1 MIFDNIRNKNIYNLN
16 TSLVCNERK
25 YSYDELINEILFLQ
39 TIFKDKN
46 KSGLIYLPKN
56 EHLIFFM
63 LALNA
68 SNNIFTS
75 LDINTP
81 KERVFEIISQL
92 KSKWIISLEDFSSLG
107 FKMIKDNENYKIWQN
122 EYNLS
127 YDDNISHIYFSSGS
141 NGKPKGILLSPKP
154 LINVVTQQSKI
165 TNLTL
170 NKKFAWILSPSF
182 DASLSDIYSSFLA
195 GAELHICDF
204 AQNKIKTLISYFKI
218 NKITHTDISPS
229 VLFLLQDKLLDPKL
243 SLESIIFGGE
253 VAHEDTIKTLSKNIN
268 MFNAYGPTETTI
280 CSSLKKVD
288 DTWTANNI
296 GNPLLHNKFYISS
309 KNELYISGPN
319 LCIGYLN
326 EKLNIEK
333 FFIKNG
339 IRFYKTGDLVE
350 YKNNE
355 YYFLG
360 RIDRQFKHNGVL
372 ISPEEIEYN
381 AKLAGCIEAQ
391 CKKTDTFILLY
402 QGQLTEK
409 DLRSFLE
416 KKLTQQMIPNLLI
429 KVDSFETNLNGKIK
443 I

>member
-1 MIFDNIRNKNIYNLN
+1 
-16 TSLVCNERK
+16 
-25 YSYDELINEILFLQ
+25 
-39 TIFKDKN
+39 
-46 KSGLIYLPKN
+46 
-56 EHLIFFM
+56 
-63 LALNA
+63 
-68 SNNIFTS
+68 
-75 LDINTP
+75 
-81 KERVFEIISQL
+81 
-92 KSKWIISLEDFSSLG
+92 
-107 FKMIKDNENYKIWQN
+107 
-122 EYNLS
+122 
-127 YDDNISHIYFSSGS
+127 
-141 NGKPKGILLSPKP
+141 
-154 LINVVTQQSKI
+154 
-165 TNLTL
+165 
-170 NKKFAWILSPSF
+170 
-182 DASLSDIYSSFLA
+182 
-195 GAELHICDF
+195 
-204 AQNKIKTLISYFKI
+204 
-218 NKITHTDISPS
+218 
-229 VLFLLQDKLLDPKL
+229 
-243 SLESIIFGGE
+243 
-253 VAHEDTIKTLSKNIN
+253 